1 MISSINPATEELLA
15 EFEPWSAAQVDEA
28 VGQVVA
34 AQRAWRGMSIEERSV
49 PMRRAA
55 ELLRERAGRYGALIT
70 SEMGKPIVEAEA
82 EVTKC
87 ALACDH
93 YADHAA
99 EYLADAPVETESL
112 ESYVAYQ
119 PLGVVLAIM
128 PWNFPFWQV
137 FRAGAPSLMAG
148 NGIVLKHAS
157 NVPQSA
163 LAAEEVFRDA
173 GFPDGLL
180 RTVLVAGSDTERL
193 IDDERIAA
201 VTLTG
206 SSEVGARIASLAAG
220 RLKKQV
226 LELGGSD
233 PFIVLA
239 DANLEHAARTAAR
252 ARNQNNGQSCIA
264 AKRFIVEEPV
274 ADEFGT
280 LFADAVRAAPRRR
293 PASRETNVGP
303 LARSDLRDTLERQVD
318 RVAAHGRRAARR
330 RRPRERARAT
340 STRPRSS
347 TGSPRPCPR
356 SARRPSVRS
365 RRCSARATSTTP
377 SASPTTATTGWGCGL
392 DPRPGR
398 GEGDR
403 AQDRGGDGVRERPR
417 RIGPAHADGRRQAQ
431 RLWPRAGAPRHLG
444 VHEHPDRAHRPGGSL
459 VTDRPIK
466 LGANCWGQYTD
477 WASLRAAGIR
487 ADSLGF
493 DSLWTW
499 DHLYPIVGSHE
510 GPIFEGW
517 LTLAAWAEATERA
530 TVGLMVG
537 ANTFRNPALVARMAT
552 TLDHISGGR
561 AVLGIGGAWFETE
574 HRGLGI
580 EFGGSPGERLR
591 WLEEAVQ
598 IMRGMLDGERS
609 RRGRA
614 TTRRRRR

>member
-82 EVTKC
+82 EVAKC
-87 ALACDH
+87 ALACEH

-99 EYLADAPVETESL
+99 EYLADAPVATESL

-119 PLGVVLAIM
+119 PLGTVLAIM

-163 LAAEEVFRDA
+163 LATEEVIRDA

-233 PFIVLA
+233 PFVVLA

-264 AKRFIVEEPV
+264 AKRFIVEESV
-274 ADEFGT
+274 ADEFGA
-280 LFADAVRAAPRRR
+280 LFADAVRALRVGD

-303 LARSDLRDTLERQVD
+303 LARGDLRDTLERQVAESRRMGAEPLVGGD
-318 RVAAHGRRAARR
+318 RVNGRGYFYAPTILDGVTEAMPAFREETFGPVAALLRARDVDHAVDLANDTEYGLGAAVWTRDLEAAKEMARR
-330 RRPRERARAT
+330 IEAGT
-340 STRPRSS
+340 VFVN
-347 TGSPRPCPR
+347 GL
-356 SARRPSVRS
+356 V
-365 RRCSARATSTTP
+365 
-377 SASPTTATTGWGCGL
+377 AS
-392 DPRPGR
+392 DPRMPLGGVKRSGYGR
-398 GEGDR
+398 ELGRHGIWEFTNI
-403 AQDRGGDGVRERPR
+403 QTV
-417 RIGPAHADGRRQAQ
+417 RIGPAD
-431 RLWPRAGAPRHLG
+431 
-444 VHEHPDRAHRPGGSL
+444 
-459 VTDRPIK
+459 
-466 LGANCWGQYTD
+466 
-477 WASLRAAGIR
+477 
-487 ADSLGF
+487 
-493 DSLWTW
+493 
-499 DHLYPIVGSHE
+499 
-510 GPIFEGW
+510 
-517 LTLAAWAEATERA
+517 
-530 TVGLMVG
+530 
-537 ANTFRNPALVARMAT
+537 PA
-552 TLDHISGGR
+552 
-561 AVLGIGGAWFETE
+561 
-574 HRGLGI
+574 
-580 EFGGSPGERLR
+580 
-591 WLEEAVQ
+591 
-598 IMRGMLDGERS
+598 
-609 RRGRA
+609 
-614 TTRRRRR
+614 

>member
-15 EFEPWSAAQVDEA
+15 EFEPWSAARVDEA

-34 AQRAWRGMSIEERSV
+34 AQRAWRGMSIEDRSV

-55 ELLRERAGRYGALIT
+55 QLLRERAGRYGALIT

-99 EYLADAPVETESL
+99 EYLADAPVATESL

-163 LAAEEVFRDA
+163 LAAEEVIRDA
-173 GFPDGLL
+173 GFPDSLL

-233 PFIVLA
+233 PFVVLA

-280 LFADAVRAAPRRR
+280 LFADAVRALRVGD

-303 LARSDLRDTLERQVD
+303 LARSDLRDTLERQVIESRRMGAEPLVGGD
-318 RVAAHGRRAARR
+318 RVNGKGYFYAPTVLDGVTEAMPAFREETFGPVAALLRARDVDHAIELANDSEYGLGAAVWTRDLEAAKGIARR
-330 RRPRERARAT
+330 IEAGT
-340 STRPRSS
+340 VFVN
-347 TGSPRPCPR
+347 GL
-356 SARRPSVRS
+356 V
-365 RRCSARATSTTP
+365 
-377 SASPTTATTGWGCGL
+377 AS
-392 DPRPGR
+392 DPRMPMGGVKRSGYGR
-398 GEGDR
+398 ELGRHGIWEFTNI
-403 AQDRGGDGVRERPR
+403 QTV
-417 RIGPAHADGRRQAQ
+417 RIGPAD
-431 RLWPRAGAPRHLG
+431 
-444 VHEHPDRAHRPGGSL
+444 
-459 VTDRPIK
+459 
-466 LGANCWGQYTD
+466 
-477 WASLRAAGIR
+477 
-487 ADSLGF
+487 
-493 DSLWTW
+493 
-499 DHLYPIVGSHE
+499 
-510 GPIFEGW
+510 
-517 LTLAAWAEATERA
+517 
-530 TVGLMVG
+530 
-537 ANTFRNPALVARMAT
+537 PA
-552 TLDHISGGR
+552 
-561 AVLGIGGAWFETE
+561 
-574 HRGLGI
+574 
-580 EFGGSPGERLR
+580 
-591 WLEEAVQ
+591 
-598 IMRGMLDGERS
+598 
-609 RRGRA
+609 
-614 TTRRRRR
+614 

>member
-15 EFEPWSAAQVDEA
+15 EFEPWSTARVDEA
-28 VGQVVA
+28 VGQVAA

-82 EVTKC
+82 EVAKC
-87 ALACDH
+87 ALACEH
-93 YADHAA
+93 YADYAA
-99 EYLADAPVETESL
+99 EYLADSPVATESL

-163 LAAEEVFRDA
+163 LAAEEVIRDA

-193 IDDERIAA
+193 IDDARIAA

-233 PFIVLA
+233 PFVVLA

-264 AKRFIVEEPV
+264 AKRFIVEEAV
-274 ADEFGT
+274 ADEFGV
-280 LFADAVRAAPRRR
+280 LFADAVRALRVGD

-303 LARSDLRDTLERQVD
+303 LARSDLRDTLERQVTESRRMGAEPLVGGD
-318 RVAAHGRRAARR
+318 RVNGKGYFYAPTILDGVTEAMPAFREETFGPVAALLRARDVDHAVDLANDTEYGLGAAVWTRDLEAAKGIARR
-330 RRPRERARAT
+330 IEAGT
-340 STRPRSS
+340 VFVN
-347 TGSPRPCPR
+347 GL
-356 SARRPSVRS
+356 V
-365 RRCSARATSTTP
+365 
-377 SASPTTATTGWGCGL
+377 AS
-392 DPRPGR
+392 DPRMPLGGVKRSGYGR
-398 GEGDR
+398 ELGRHGIWEFTNI
-403 AQDRGGDGVRERPR
+403 QTV
-417 RIGPAHADGRRQAQ
+417 RIGPAD
-431 RLWPRAGAPRHLG
+431 P
-444 VHEHPDRAHRPGGSL
+444 S
-459 VTDRPIK
+459 
-466 LGANCWGQYTD
+466 
-477 WASLRAAGIR
+477 
-487 ADSLGF
+487 
-493 DSLWTW
+493 
-499 DHLYPIVGSHE
+499 
-510 GPIFEGW
+510 
-517 LTLAAWAEATERA
+517 
-530 TVGLMVG
+530 
-537 ANTFRNPALVARMAT
+537 
-552 TLDHISGGR
+552 
-561 AVLGIGGAWFETE
+561 
-574 HRGLGI
+574 
-580 EFGGSPGERLR
+580 
-591 WLEEAVQ
+591 
-598 IMRGMLDGERS
+598 
-609 RRGRA
+609 
-614 TTRRRRR
+614 